1 MNVTTRTINY
11 GDEIIAF
18 EVNFLERKTLDIS
31 VHPNQ
36 QVIVK
41 APIDALVEEIDQRV
55 KKHARWILKQQQYF
69 SQFEPRTPPR
79 KYISGETHL
88 YLGRQYRLKVEI
100 NSQPSVKLR
109 GCYIY
114 VQTPQP
120 HCTETTQQLLENWYL
135 ERAQAKFNER
145 LDFCFVNFK
154 RFGQERPNLQIRH
167 LSKRW
172 GSLTANGTIILNR
185 DLIRASSRGIDYVIT
200 HELCH
205 LKHPDHS
212 CAFYDLLISI
222 MPDWEKRKLTLEQML
237 V

>member
-1 MNVTTRTINY
+1 MSATIRTINY

-18 EVNFLERKTLDIS
+18 EVNFSERKTLDIS

-36 QVIVK
+36 YVTVK
-41 APIDALVEEIDQRV
+41 APVDALLEEIDQRV
-55 KKHARWILKQQQYF
+55 KNRARWILKQQEYF

-79 KYISGETHL
+79 RYISGETHL

-100 NSQPSVKLR
+100 NLQASVKLKGR
-109 GCYIY
+109 YIH
-114 VQTPQP
+114 VQAPQP
-120 HCTETTQQLLENWYL
+120 DCTETTQKLLEKWYL
-135 ERAQAKFNER
+135 ERAKAKFNER
-145 LDFCFVNFK
+145 LDFCFVPFK
-154 RFGQERPNLQIRH
+154 RFGCDLPNLQIRR

-172 GSLTANGTIILNR
+172 GSLTASSTIVLNR

-212 CAFYDLLISI
+212 CAFYDLLSSI
-222 MPDWEKRKLTLEQML
+222 MPDWEKRKLRLEQML